1 MTFDP
6 IKDATQGA
14 NSVADHIAQSLP
26 GTVQAIADQLGA
38 DEVTITIPEIK
49 IRIAFGRKP

>member
-6 IKDATQGA
+6 IKDATAAA

-26 GTVQAIADQLGA
+26 GTVQAVAEQLGA
-38 DEVTITIPEIK
+38 EEITITIPEIK
-49 IRIAFGRKP
+49 IKIAFGRRA